1 MSSSANKTY
10 IEAFQASAE
19 HNRKP
24 VGFSEYEP
32 NAISDQILIK
42 QNNVIIELLL
52 KISDKIDT
60 LSEKLIK
67 GKQVEEFNLK
77 EDINK
82 LIIGIGGIDISKK
95 TVKTYNKPK
104 FGDGFK

>member
-52 KISDKIDT
+52 KISDKIDI

-67 GKQVEEFNLK
+67 GKQIEEFNLK

-82 LIIGIGGIDISKK
+82 LISGIGGIDINKK

-104 FGDGFK
+104 FGNDFK